1 MSGFGGITVLLLP
14 DGVTYYI
21 FTDGAQFHGY
31 GAANEINK
39 IAPFCSQECQSPRI
53 SHGGPGSAAIARR
66 AANAAGTRMS
76 PESVPVDH
84 RDRPRWA
91 FAMAAFSCS
100 SFRQASRS
108 RELNTVYSA
117 GVGLT

>member
-53 SHGGPGSAAIARR
+53 SHGGPAPLRSLAGRR
-66 AANAAGTRMS
+66 MR
-76 PESVPVDH
+76 
-84 RDRPRWA
+84 R
-91 FAMAAFSCS
+91 
-100 SFRQASRS
+100 
-108 RELNTVYSA
+108 
-117 GVGLT
+117 GLE